1 MGNKKNGS
9 KGVKIGRGP
18 NALDR
23 IQRMEQAMYD
33 KRMSVQADFLLQIGC
48 DAFIMSCA
56 DLFDIQPARAIEA
69 VNTYRN
75 YINDLM
81 GHLIADAADDP
92 DMEYFWTDLDRR
104 MLQIVGKDAFEPK
117 EKRYDESG
125 ERVFKDLFN
134 AYVARLYA
142 KKAIES
148 KIEEKDGAES
158 NGK

>member
-56 DLFDIQPARAIEA
+56 DLFDLQPARAMEA
-69 VNTYRN
+69 VNTYRK

-81 GHLIADAADDP
+81 GHLLADADDP
-92 DMEYFWTDLDRR
+92 ELVYFWTDLDRR
-104 MLQIVGKDAFEPK
+104 MLQIVGDKAFVPK
-117 EKRYDESG
+117 EKRYDETG
-125 ERVFKDLFN
+125 ERVFLDLFN

-142 KKAIES
+142 TKERKANGGGKEGG
-148 KIEEKDGAES
+148 EHDG
-158 NGK
+158 GK